1 MGYGVPESFLWVR
14 EDTGPDS
21 VPAMG
26 SPPWAQ
32 CALNERAGTQ
42 PITETL
48 CSQQGW
54 SRRAE
59 TLILNPQPGQEMR

>member
-32 CALNERAGTQ
+32 CALNERAGAQ
-42 PITETL
+42 PITEH
-48 CSQQGW
+48 CAA
-54 SRRAE
+54 SRDGAGE
-59 TLILNPQPGQEMR
+59 QKH